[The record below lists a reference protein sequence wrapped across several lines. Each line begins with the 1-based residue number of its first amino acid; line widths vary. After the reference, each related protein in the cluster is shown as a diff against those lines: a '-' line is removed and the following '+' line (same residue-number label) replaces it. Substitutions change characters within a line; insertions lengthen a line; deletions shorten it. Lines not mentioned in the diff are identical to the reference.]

1 MMLGVAFFFAC
12 DLWGMREG
20 QFVVYM
26 GPSDEVNTLVGH
38 YYGGPSYMRANI
50 VIRNR

>member
-26 GPSDEVNTLVGH
+26 GPSDEVH
-38 YYGGPSYMRANI
+38 ESKHCYSQSINI
-50 VIRNR
+50 